1 MNKFL
6 SSFIVIL
13 ILSLKINNSLYAQQ
27 NILTPSEIEN
37 ALEKLNVLGSV
48 LYIAA
53 HPDDEN
59 TSLMAYLSK
68 GKKYRTGYLSLTRG
82 DGGQN
87 LIGSEKGVEIGILR
101 TQELIQARRIDGG
114 EQFFTRAVDFGYSKS
129 PEETFEIWNK
139 EEILEDVVWVIRKFQ
154 PDVII
159 TRFPFGSS
167 GGHGHHTASTII
179 AAEAFK
185 AAADPNK
192 FTEQLK
198 YVQTWKAK
206 RIFWNNWRP
215 SVNDAK
221 GLISVDVGEYNP
233 LLGKSYTELGAD
245 SRTMHKS
252 QGFGSSAFRGS
263 RLEYFELIDGESAEK
278 NIFDG
283 IDYSWNRIKNGTNIG
298 GKISEILNNFRHEN
312 PSKSIPSLVSLFDEI
327 NKLDNNNWI
336 NVKKQELLNI
346 IKSCAGL
353 WLEATAHDYS
363 ASPGDEINIKTTVV
377 NRSDIPFSIER
388 INFPT
393 LGIDISSG
401 NKLNNN
407 EPSTIE
413 EKILLP
419 IEYQIS
425 QPYWLKEKST
435 AGLFEVTDLTMIGL
449 AENPPAVPVKIILN
463 YEGRKLEY
471 TIPLVYKWNDRVEG
485 EQTRP
490 FEVRPPVVANI
501 ADNVSIFSNDEQ
513 KEIQI
518 KLKANSN
525 NIKGVV
531 KFKSNDGW
539 IISPSEIQFE
549 LKNKYDEK
557 SISLNVNPPKNS
569 GETILEISMQIN
581 GKQYDNSLVEISYPH
596 IPSQVYFPKSEIKLV
611 KLDIQKTVTNI
622 GYVMGSGDK
631 VAESLQNAGY
641 TVTLLTDEMLEEN
654 NLQQYDAIITG
665 VRAYNTRERLK
676 FARQKLLN
684 YMSNG
689 GTLIVQYNVSSG
701 LVTQDIGPYPFRI
714 SQGRITDEEAKINFV
729 DPNNEILNFPNKI
742 SNKDFDD
749 WVQERGLYFADEW
762 DKNYKTIFSGSDKN
776 EKELFGSTLFTR
788 YGKGAFI
795 YTGLSWFRQLP
806 AGIPGAYKIFANM
819 IEAGKHDQSE

>member
-435 AGLFEVTDLTMIGL
+435 AGLFKVDDIKMIGL

-557 SISLNVNPPKNS
+557 SISLSVNPPKNS

>member
-13 ILSLKINNSLYAQQ
+13 ILSLTINNSLYAQP

-278 NIFDG
+278 NIFEG

-298 GKISEILNNFRHEN
+298 GKISEILNNFKHEN

-435 AGLFEVTDLTMIGL
+435 AGLFKVDDIKMIGL

-501 ADNVSIFSNDEQ
+501 ADNVSIFSNEAQ

-557 SISLNVNPPKNS
+557 SISLSVNPPKNS